1 MKNILFASS
10 ECVPF
15 IKTGGLAD
23 VVGSLPKYF
32 DKDKYDKS
40 EYSLFGGSISF
51 NGSTLNARQFSTQGS
66 HEELVAQI
74 FTGKERFYPGETS
87 DTKKTSEERHS
98 WLQLSYMKEKYHR
111 MAEHW
116 TLGWYLKALY
126 SSRNFSENYTATM
139 MQAGE
144 FAPTAH
150 GQLMYNEAF
159 RANQFVGAG
168 VQIGRAHV

>member
-1 MKNILFASS
+1 MEWDWRRYRIVNFQKNVI
-10 ECVPF
+10 
-15 IKTGGLAD
+15 D
-23 VVGSLPKYF
+23 F

-98 WLQLSYMKEKYHR
+98 WLQLSYMK
-111 MAEHW
+111 
-116 TLGWYLKALY
+116 
-126 SSRNFSENYTATM
+126 
-139 MQAGE
+139 GE
-144 FAPTAH
+144 VS
-150 GQLMYNEAF
+150 QN
-159 RANQFVGAG
+159 
-168 VQIGRAHV
+168 GRALDAWVVSESIVFFKKFLRELYGYYDAGRRVCAYSAWAIDV